1 MARENDAVLIDA
13 MESAKRR
20 IKRNIY
26 LKFTFLI
33 NYLFLVRSGLE
44 GRTNQFDHFCKVEVE
59 ELKCGDPAQ
68 FYLAQG
74 LQFNCNKELQTRCE
88 VSCAN
93 GEASSEFVQCTIKK
107 GRVNW
112 KPSSLQC
119 RAVEGE
125 THKKRV
131 ILRF

>member
-1 MARENDAVLIDA
+1 MTDCSQIGLQNQLQIAYL
-13 MESAKRR
+13 R
-20 IKRNIY
+20 I
-26 LKFTFLI
+26 LQT
-33 NYLFLVRSGLE
+33 S
-44 GRTNQFDHFCKVEVE
+44 QFEHFCKVEVE
-59 ELKCGDPAQ
+59 ELKCGDPAE

-88 VSCAN
+88 VSCDN

-119 RAVEGE
+119 KAVEGE
-125 THKKRV
+125 TQKES
-131 ILRF
+131 FF

>member
-1 MARENDAVLIDA
+1 
-13 MESAKRR
+13 MESVERR
-20 IKRNIY
+20 IKSKLYFQVLSFI
-26 LKFTFLI
+26 
-33 NYLFLVRSGLE
+33 LFFRSGLDA
-44 GRTNQFDHFCKVEVE
+44 RTNKFEHFCKVEVE

-93 GEASSEFVQCTIKK
+93 GEASSKFVQCNIKK
-107 GRVNW
+107 GRVSW

-119 RAVEGE
+119 KAVEGE
-125 THKKRV
+125 TQKASYFKV
-131 ILRF
+131 LTCFV